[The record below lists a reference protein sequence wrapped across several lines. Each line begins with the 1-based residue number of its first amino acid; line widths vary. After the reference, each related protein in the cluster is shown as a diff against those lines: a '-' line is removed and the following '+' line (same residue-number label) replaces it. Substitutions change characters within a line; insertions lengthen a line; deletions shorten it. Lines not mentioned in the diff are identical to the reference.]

1 MIKKSKT
8 RERSATSTKVRSVPA
23 GSPAAR
29 TASAVVGAGT
39 WLARHTPQPQELGC
53 SSGCFRSYEGAQ
65 SRGPSRPLQAIVLQ
79 SQKMLCCQPD
89 PDNVEPSVPVRWAAQ
104 SCPEGASRLR
114 HDRGCSEGPDPEVR
128 VDVLRRLVASSQW

>member
-89 PDNVEPSVPVRWAAQ
+89 PDNVEPSVPVRWLVGQRSLVQREPA
-104 SCPEGASRLR
+104 
-114 HDRGCSEGPDPEVR
+114 GCATTGVALKGQTLKF
-128 VDVLRRLVASSQW
+128 VLMC